1 MYHTITANLDNND
14 AISAVLKENRLI
26 TVKNEKPVRDLNGF
40 YRDNIEKM
48 LKRIET
54 AQPPFSLSFLIVQ
67 MVNDHDFADIA
78 HLFFTATHVTPNPEH
93 GCYIIKLELDRAN
106 KREYTSLRI
115 PMQPCDPESFDFKF
129 FDEDRC
135 VTRKPIFIFDLC
147 SSPLDSDEMQQHFNA
162 IMQFVDAWNRSTSRY
177 REVVDHL
184 KKLQGELKDTFQKTF
199 SDIIVDVWKFSES
212 REAKKV
218 KIDTDEQ
225 V

>member
-14 AISAVLKENRLI
+14 AISAVLKENGLI

-40 YRDNIEKM
+40 YRSNIEKM

-129 FDEDRC
+129 FDENVC

-147 SSPLDSDEMQQHFNA
+147 SSPLQSDEMYEYFRY
-162 IMQFVDAWNRSTSRY
+162 IMHFVDKWIFAANKY
-177 REVVDHL
+177 REHVERL
-184 KKLQGELKDTFQKTF
+184 KKLQAEMKDCFQTTL

-212 REAKKV
+212 KDAKKV
-218 KIDTDEQ
+218 KIDTDEE